1 MKFKNPLF
9 FLLCKI
15 KLPLLL
21 ILFAITISSIGSI
34 SGLFIPLLTGRVVDK
49 FSENTFDGG
58 FIVIFLSIFL
68 INAILSGVGLY
79 LLSKI
84 GEKMIMAI
92 RFMLWEHIIKL
103 KISFYDN
110 NESGS
115 IMSRITDDTNVINTF
130 VSQKLPN
137 IIPAIITVLGSVI
150 ILLRMDWQMTL
161 ITFIIVPIFLA
172 IIIPLGGMVR
182 KISIKAQS
190 EIASFSG
197 LLGRVLTEIR
207 LVKVSNTENQE
218 LKNAYNNL
226 FEVYNLGL
234 KESKIISI
242 IQPLTSLI
250 LLLTIGIILG
260 FGGIRVSTGVISAGT
275 LVAMIFYIIQLS
287 GPLTSFSTLLTD
299 YQRAIGASQ
308 RLSEI
313 LLEPKEDLGSNKN
326 ASDIDFNNQNLKFSD
341 VSFKYDD
348 KPILNEL
355 TFDIPSRKVT
365 AFVGPS
371 GSGKSTIFN
380 LVARLYELPPN
391 NGCISL
397 KETPIDK
404 FNLSDWRNKIGYV
417 MQNNAMINGTVKDN
431 ITYGIKR
438 EISEDEII
446 KYSKLSN
453 CHEFVMLLD
462 KGYNTIIGEKGVKL
476 SGGQRQRIDIAR
488 NFIKDPDILLLDEA
502 TASLDSES
510 ERKIQ
515 NSLEELMKNRT
526 TVIIAHRLATIKKAD
541 QIIFLDQGVI
551 TGKGTHNQLMLT
563 HEKYRRFVSAQKLP
577 N

>member
-1 MKFKNPLF
+1 MKPKNPLF
-9 FLLCKI
+9 FLLRKI

-21 ILFAITISSIGSI
+21 ILFAITISSVGSI
-34 SGLFIPLLTGRVVDK
+34 SGLFIPLFTGKVVDK
-49 FSENTFDGG
+49 FSENTFNLG
-58 FIVIFLSIFL
+58 FIALFLCMFL
-68 INAILSGVGLY
+68 INAVLSGIGLY

-92 RFMLWEHIIKL
+92 RYMLWEHIIKL
-103 KISFYDN
+103 KIPFFDN

-115 IMSRITDDTNVINTF
+115 IMSRITEDTNVINAF

-137 IIPAIITVLGSVI
+137 IIPSIITVLGSII

-161 ITFIIVPIFLA
+161 ITLIIVPIFLA

-182 KISIKAQS
+182 KISKAAQS
-190 EIASFSG
+190 EAASFSG

-207 LVKVSNTENQE
+207 LVKISNTESLE
-218 LKNAYNNL
+218 LKNAHSNL
-226 FEVYNLGL
+226 FEIYKLGL
-234 KESKIISI
+234 KEAKIISI
-242 IQPLTSLI
+242 IQPLTSFI

-260 FGGIRVSTGVISAGT
+260 FGGIRVSTGAISAGT
-275 LVAMIFYIIQLS
+275 LVAMIFYVIQLS
-287 GPLTSFSTLLTD
+287 GPLTNFSTLLTD

-313 LLEPKEDLGSNKN
+313 LLEHKEELDSNRHVSN
-326 ASDIDFNNQNLKFSD
+326 IDFSNRNLKFSS
-341 VSFKYDD
+341 VSFKFDD
-348 KPILNEL
+348 KQILNKI

-380 LVARLYELPPN
+380 LIARLYELPLS
-391 NGCISL
+391 NGSISL
-397 KETPIDK
+397 GGIPINE

-417 MQNNAMINGTVKDN
+417 MQTNAMINGTIKDN
-431 ITYGIKR
+431 IVYGIKK
-438 EISEDEII
+438 EISEEEII
-446 KYSKLSN
+446 KYSQLSN
-453 CHEFVMLLD
+453 CHEFVTLLD
-462 KGYNTIIGEKGVKL
+462 KGYDTIIGEKGLKL

-515 NSLEELMKNRT
+515 DSLEELMKKRT

-551 TGKGTHNQLMLT
+551 TGKGTHDQLMRN
-563 HEKYRRFVSAQKLP
+563 HDKYRRFVSAQKLVD
-577 N
+577 

>member
-1 MKFKNPLF
+1 MRPKNPLF

-21 ILFAITISSIGSI
+21 ILFAISISSIGSI
-34 SGLFIPLLTGRVVDK
+34 SGLFIPLFTGKVVDK
-49 FSENTFDGG
+49 FSENTFDWR
-58 FIVIFLSIFL
+58 FIVIFLCMFL
-68 INAILSGVGLY
+68 INAILSGIGLY
-79 LLSKI
+79 FLSKI

-103 KISFYDN
+103 KTSFFDN

-115 IMSRITDDTNVINTF
+115 IMSRITDDTNVINAF

-137 IIPAIITVLGSVI
+137 IIPAIITILGSVI

-161 ITFIIVPIFLA
+161 ITLIIVPIFLA

-182 KISIKAQS
+182 KISKKAQS
-190 EIASFSG
+190 EVASFSG

-207 LVKVSNTENQE
+207 LVKISNTENQE

-226 FEVYNLGL
+226 FEIYKLGL

-275 LVAMIFYIIQLS
+275 LVAMIFYVIQLS
-287 GPLTSFSTLLTD
+287 GPLTNFSTLLTD

-313 LLEPKEDLGSNKN
+313 LLEHKEELESNKN
-326 ASDIDFNNQNLKFSD
+326 ALDIDFSNQNLKFSE

-348 KPILNEL
+348 KPILNEI

-371 GSGKSTIFN
+371 GSGKRTIFN
-380 LVARLYELPPN
+380 LIARLYELPPS
-391 NGCISL
+391 NGSISL
-397 KETPIDK
+397 EGIPINE

-417 MQNNAMINGTVKDN
+417 MQTNAMINGTVKDN

-462 KGYNTIIGEKGVKL
+462 KGYSTIIGEKGVKL

-551 TGKGTHNQLMLT
+551 TGKGTHDQLMLT
-563 HEKYRRFVSAQKLP
+563 HEKYRRFVSAQKLA